1 MNVSLINGINQKG
14 LILERIEEKDSVT
27 KKTLM
32 DLGGIIDGT
41 FTFGTGITAMLP
53 AVKEMMSGTMPT
65 ITEQDVILLYITA
78 MWILVGRHKDKVQ
91 KLMEVIREKGLT
103 KGLSVVLDFLKSV
116 EDIAIKIG
124 ESLGYTA
131 NSLAD
136 VVAFTFLAFPILDGL
151 LFLINQG
158 LIHPGSPTG
167 YLKSVLVGVGIIG
180 FKNVFNH
187 IIKKLGGKL
196 KSLDRGRDN
205 LNEQTDFY
213 NETLMMVDDVMK
225 LVKDTVTNTETKT
238 YFLPEDLRP
247 DEMLYEIENYSFTLE
262 LTLGRDEEI
271 EDEFN
276 IDAYYAGD
284 DTIEIGLIINP
295 LMEPGSYTHIE
306 DYLTE
311 YIRHEIR
318 HAEQE
323 VMGTH
328 PGKTKEDL
336 EGLPYYTQDHEI
348 DAQTSGLNARR
359 RRQGRSFEEVI
370 RGSVENTKL
379 RHGLSDEEGE
389 QLYDIL
395 LKDITER
402 YGKESLQE
410 SKDLKKNIILDVGDE
425 IIIIHKSLGSS
436 KHMELFK
443 PYVVTGWNF
452 GVRYH
457 PKMPKSS
464 LTDYDKR
471 IYNIMPID
479 GGGPVIIIADG
490 DEEWILRPGFRRG
503 EDLYEQTD
511 NKVNIRKKVVLDN
524 EDYRIYVPLNKDGL
538 CNIPNTKYCESSNGI
553 LQTQANMGTPY
564 IIEFK
569 KDSSPVKIGGPNQLL
584 LIDRGKIPFLREPKS
599 VKYMYNTN
607 GYAENLK
614 ELLSQEKE
622 LQKFF
627 HVRYSLPE
635 RIKYNMEF
643 DEDVLLD
650 GKEHSKLGELIYNIN
665 NNNGDPEDLEE
676 YYGEFEPYT
685 ESYYTR
691 GGEDEIEI
699 VPDGINVYLKKDDW
713 IQNVLVMGD
722 SDYYYNLAHDYGY
735 YDHYEEVDDDEL
747 NYMSCWFNDNQ
758 LRKVTELMNLIEGTD
773 KPINRECHQ
782 FDDGEIDTFFE
793 KYFPTEWGNAT
804 PDILYEVGKGIGESR
819 VEEMKRF
826 FEDEIFL
833 EYDHIG
839 GDSVRIHIG
848 WEPLLYLVS
857 ENLPSEGGTLDML
870 FGQDKAI
877 NSISTEP
884 QDVYYDSYDWSE
896 GTEEEVESEIDRFLE
911 KIDGVD
917 IERRKDFIKK
927 VNDYLTKEKFESHDW
942 GIYNFSKKYGNP
954 NKPDRK
960 VGIRKIDTENE
971 TIVFDVE
978 AREYVGNDSR
988 MNQERYTK
996 SFDDFVTY
1004 VQSPTMFES

>member
-295 LMEPGSYTHIE
+295 LMEPESYTHIE

-336 EGLPYYTQDHEI
+336 EGLAYYTQDHEI
-348 DAQTSGLNARR
+348 DAQTSGLNARK

-410 SKDLKKNIILDVGDE
+410 SNNSKKNMTLDVGDE

-452 GVRYH
+452 GVKYH

-471 IYNIMPID
+471 IYNVMPID
-479 GGGPVIIIADG
+479 GKGPVMIIADG

-524 EDYRIYVPLNKDGL
+524 EDYRIYVPLDKGGI
-538 CNIPNTKYCESSNGI
+538 CNIPNTKYCESNSI
-553 LQTQANMGTPY
+553 LESQASMGTPY

-569 KDSSPVKIGGPNQLL
+569 KDLSPVKIGGPKQLL
-584 LIDRGKIPFLREPKS
+584 LIDRGKIPFLREPNSQKS
-599 VKYMYNTN
+599 MFNTK
-607 GYAENLK
+607 GMAENLK

-627 HVRYSLPE
+627 YLKYSLPE

-676 YYGEFEPYT
+676 YYGEFEPYR
-685 ESYYTR
+685 ESYYSR

-713 IQNVLVMGD
+713 IQNVLVLGD
-722 SDYYYNLAHDYGY
+722 SEYYYNLAHDSYGY
-735 YDHYEEVDDDEL
+735 SDHYEEIDDDEL

-773 KPINRECHQ
+773 KPIERPCHQ
-782 FDDGEIDTFFE
+782 FEDGEINDFFE
-793 KYFPTEWGNAT
+793 EYFPDEWEYHNG
-804 PDILYEVGKGIGESR
+804 DILYEVGKGIGESR
-819 VEEMKRF
+819 VEEMERF

-857 ENLPSEGGTLDML
+857 ENLPSEGGTLDTL
-870 FGQDKAI
+870 FSQDKQI
-877 NSISTEP
+877 NYISTEP
-884 QDVYYDSYDWSE
+884 QDVYYDSYEWSE
-896 GTEEEVESEIDRFLE
+896 GTEEEVHSEIDRFLE
-911 KIDGVD
+911 KIDDVD

-927 VNDYLTKEKFESHDW
+927 VNDYLKKEEFKPHNWGIHKFTKE
-942 GIYNFSKKYGNP
+942 YGDP
-954 NKPDRK
+954 KTRK

-978 AREYVGNDSR
+978 DRKGDNIK
-988 MNQERYTK
+988 NTERYVK
-996 SFDDFVTY
+996 SFEDFVTY
-1004 VQSPTMFES
+1004 VQSPTLFES